1 MAQSMLSYHR
11 PAVQRSLLDFLYVL
25 LSFTSVFV
33 KSLCSELQLRE
44 KEMEREREGGRKG
57 GKEGRQRE
65 SEREPDFSELKCF
78 QHT

>member
-44 KEMEREREGGRKG
+44 KEMEREREREGGREARRG
-57 GKEGRQRE
+57 DRERAKESRIFP
-65 SEREPDFSELKCF
+65 S
-78 QHT
+78 